1 MAEPT
6 TALKDTAACGTQPAP
21 PCTLVIFGAG
31 GDLTKRLLM
40 PSLYNLAGAGLLS
53 EGFSILGI
61 DHNDGTDESLREN
74 LTQTLEAFSKDP
86 TSEFHADHIDPKSW
100 GFIRDRLHYLK
111 GDFEKPETYAAVKQR
126 VTGSA
131 VFYLSLIHI

>member
-1 MAEPT
+1 MAEQT
-6 TALKDTAACGTQPAP
+6 TTLKDDAASGTKPAP

-40 PSLYNLAGAGLLS
+40 PSLYNLAGAGLLP
-53 EGFSILGI
+53 EDFSILGV
-61 DHNDGTDESLREN
+61 DHSDGTDESLRDS
-74 LTQTLEAFSKDP
+74 LTTTMEAFSKDP

-111 GDFEKPETYAAVKQR
+111 GDFEKPETFAAVGQR
-126 VTGSA
+126 VTGNA
-131 VFYLSLIHI
+131 V